1 MWPPPC
7 IRRFLAYAGRRPM
20 KEFLFLIWC
29 SMSYAQTV
37 RLCLSSWITHL
48 LTAVPLRARATFVE
62 LLCGCL
68 ISPEGW
74 VTRAIS
80 AITRGRHWTTY
91 YKLLERGSVRTL
103 RLARA
108 LFEVVND
115 ALPMET
121 LNLVIDD
128 TLIPRQ
134 SEKAPGSIIRHDH
147 ARKHNRPKFLLAQ
160 CWVTLGVSVLGSAG
174 RKYVLPIVSRSVPVT
189 GNRNKLNIAL
199 ALVRSLAPVMMNKP
213 VRLLFDAWFMRAR
226 LVLPLLSRKMPIIGQ
241 ARCDT
246 ALFLPPDVV
255 LKPGRGRP
263 KTYGIKMTP
272 EAIRNLPVTEVKL
285 TLYGKEQLVRLR
297 TVVAM
302 ARFLKRTLVRAVWC
316 EFYDA
321 DKQRWSKARLLLATE
336 TDLRAEEILHLYA
349 RRWGIEPLFHNLKR
363 WWGANN
369 LWQQKRIVLELW
381 MQIRSTAWTLV
392 QLLSLV
398 AEEAFPI
405 DVVAPWRD
413 KQPLTGGLVAQ
424 WLRMEFT
431 GLAFRDSFNRKS
443 SIFTF
448 PKQRGDPRLRV

>member
-1 MWPPPC
+1 M
-7 IRRFLAYAGRRPM
+7 RS
-20 KEFLFLIWC
+20 FLFLIRC
-29 SMSYAQTV
+29 PMTYAQTV

-48 LTAVPLRARATFVE
+48 LTAVPPRSRATFVE

-103 RLARA
+103 PLARA
-108 LFEVVND
+108 LFGLVDSV
-115 ALPMET
+115 LPEAI

-134 SEKAPGSIIRHDH
+134 SETAPGSAIRHDH
-147 ARKHNRPKFLLAQ
+147 AKKTNRPQFLQAQ
-160 CWVTLGVSVLGSAG
+160 CWVTLGVSVLGNGG
-174 RKYVLPIVSRSVPVT
+174 RKHVLPIVSRLVPIA
-189 GNRNKLNIAL
+189 GNRNKLTIAL
-199 ALVRSLAPVMMNKP
+199 ALVRSLAPVMIGKP
-213 VRLLFDAWFMRAR
+213 VRVLFDAWFMRAR
-226 LVLPLLSRKMPIIGQ
+226 LVLPLLSRKMRVIGQ
-241 ARCDT
+241 ARRDT
-246 ALFLPPDVV
+246 ALFLPPVV
-255 LKPGRGRP
+255 FFKPVRGRP
-263 KTYGIKMTP
+263 KIYGVKMTS
-272 EAIRNLPVTEVKL
+272 EAIQALPVTELKL
-285 TLYGKEQLVRLR
+285 TLYGKEQLIRLR
-297 TVVAM
+297 SVVAM
-302 ARFLKRTLVRAVWC
+302 ARFLKGTPVRAVWC
-316 EFYDA
+316 SFYDA

-336 TDLRAEEILHLYA
+336 TELSAEEILRLYA

-363 WWGANN
+363 WWGVNN
-369 LWQQKRIVLELW
+369 LWQQKRTVLELW

-398 AEEAFPI
+398 AEESFPI
-405 DVVAPWRD
+405 TVVAPWRN

-431 GLAFRDSFNRKS
+431 GLAFRDAFNRKS

-448 PKQRGDPRLRV
+448 PEQRGDPRLRV